1 MEDQLTPQPATE
13 QSRPRPA
20 RFTAK
25 QKKMMVLAAMIVI
38 PLALAFYFKSHFIA
52 ATVDGSPISRLTVI
66 RELERQGGET
76 VLNALITDKLV
87 DAEAARKGIVLS
99 DEELN
104 EEIDKL
110 KKGVTDMGGSFEE
123 ALAERGFTEESLRR
137 NIATQLKI
145 RKLLADVISVTEEE
159 IDSYITESGIE
170 IPAGNEAEL
179 REQVRTE
186 LEDGKFTQEAEG
198 FIEGLKAQADITY
211 YVNY

>member
-1 MEDQLTPQPATE
+1 
-13 QSRPRPA
+13 
-20 RFTAK
+20 
-25 QKKMMVLAAMIVI
+25 MVLAAVIVI
-38 PLALAFYFKSHFIA
+38 PLALALYFKSHFIA
-52 ATVDGSPISRLTVI
+52 ATVDGSPISRLSVI

-76 VLNALITDKLV
+76 VLNALIADKLI
-87 DAEAARKGIVLS
+87 DAEATKKGVVLS
-99 DEELN
+99 DQELN

-110 KKGVTDMGGSFEE
+110 RTGITDMGGSFEE

-170 IPAGNEAEL
+170 IPEGNEAEL